1 MFQSIDPAQN
11 RDDAGF
17 TLIEALVALA
27 VVAIS
32 LAAIGSL
39 IGGNIRATRSLDQR
53 LALVETTRSIL
64 AGLPDRTELKPGNL
78 SGDLADH
85 RWRLDVMPFEADF
98 VDPRLATPWFPEA
111 VVLRVQS
118 PTGEILRID
127 TVRLRRGQRD
137 DQGNEQ

>member
-1 MFQSIDPAQN
+1 LSRSIEPDKSRN
-11 RDDAGF
+11 DAGF

-27 VVAIS
+27 VVAIT

-39 IGGNIRATRSLDQR
+39 IGGNIHATRSLDQR
-53 LALVETTRSIL
+53 LALVETTRTIL
-64 AGLPDRTELKPGNL
+64 TGLPDRAQLKPGNL
-78 SGDLADH
+78 SGEIADR

-111 VVLRVQS
+111 VILRVRS

-127 TVRLRRGQRD
+127 TVRLRRGLGN
-137 DQGNEQ
+137 DQ